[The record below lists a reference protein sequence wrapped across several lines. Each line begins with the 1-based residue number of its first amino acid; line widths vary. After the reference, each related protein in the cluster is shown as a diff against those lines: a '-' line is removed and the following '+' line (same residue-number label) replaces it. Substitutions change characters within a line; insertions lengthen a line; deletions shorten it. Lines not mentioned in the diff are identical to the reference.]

1 MTQEPS
7 ENIKEGFK
15 TFSRIKKQNKQT
27 DKKQRKNMERRFKM
41 TLLHVRQQ
49 QLKKFINF
57 RNLRRRTGVR
67 EQVKRLFSSI

>member
-27 DKKQRKNMERRFKM
+27 NRQKTEKKHGEKIQNDIV
-41 TLLHVRQQ
+41 T
-49 QLKKFINF
+49 
-57 RNLRRRTGVR
+57 R
-67 EQVKRLFSSI
+67 ETTTTKEVY